1 LTTYKYYHMSKFISQ
16 TYHNFFKVLPSCI
29 NNIHSVHIATSG
41 NVMSTSRRIFANQ
54 TCKYYTSSSKFKN
67 YHIIDQQYRLYQS
80 SRCILKDVE
89 NSKNKPTTTDTAST
103 IAAVETSSSDSNNS
117 NSSTTDNIS
126 DNIVKK
132 NEKTLRHRK
141 HLKDSEIVEFPLAE
155 ENVQKV
161 VRPDL
166 GKITSNSWS
175 YTRLKNMKEDIPDE
189 SPDPDAKWVK
199 ITKELLNS
207 TTPTVEKV
215 ANDFLSLDILELNQ
229 FFRLLEVRSDSH
241 D

>member
-1 LTTYKYYHMSKFISQ
+1 
-16 TYHNFFKVLPSCI
+16 
-29 NNIHSVHIATSG
+29 
-41 NVMSTSRRIFANQ
+41 MSTSRRIFANQ
-54 TCKYYTSSSKFKN
+54 TFYTSSSKFKN
-67 YHIIDQQYRLYQS
+67 YHIIDRQYRLYQS

-89 NSKNKPTTTDTAST
+89 NSKNKPTTTGTAST
-103 IAAVETSSSDSNNS
+103 IAAVETSSSDSNSSNNS
-117 NSSTTDNIS
+117 NSSTTDNSS

-141 HLKDSEIVEFPLAE
+141 HLKDSEIVSFPLAE

-175 YTRLKNMKEDIPDE
+175 YTRLKTMKEDIPDE
-189 SPDPDAKWVK
+189 IPDPDAKWVK

>member
-1 LTTYKYYHMSKFISQ
+1 MSKFISQ

-117 NSSTTDNIS
+117 NSSTTDNSS

-141 HLKDSEIVEFPLAE
+141 HLKDSEIVAFPLAE
-155 ENVQKV
+155 ENIQKV

-175 YTRLKNMKEDIPDE
+175 YTRLKTMKEDIPDE